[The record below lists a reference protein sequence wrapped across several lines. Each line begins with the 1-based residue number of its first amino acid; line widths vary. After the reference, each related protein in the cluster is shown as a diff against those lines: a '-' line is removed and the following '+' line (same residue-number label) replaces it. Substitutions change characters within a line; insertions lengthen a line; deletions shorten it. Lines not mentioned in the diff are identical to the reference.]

1 MRHEH
6 ERRPGE
12 GRRWPAAEFGVLC
25 GAPPADWP
33 FPDLVL
39 PLSPSTCNDRLF
51 WAACRFGEMVAE
63 GLLSSPVAKLV
74 LTSAAHFNGPV
85 REDGLAQVRATN
97 RKWANDKPSTAI
109 PQSWGVL
116 K

>member
-1 MRHEH
+1 
-6 ERRPGE
+6 
-12 GRRWPAAEFGVLC
+12 
-25 GAPPADWP
+25 
-33 FPDLVL
+33 
-39 PLSPSTCNDRLF
+39 
-51 WAACRFGEMVAE
+51 
-63 GLLSSPVAKLV
+63 LLSSPVAKLV
-74 LTSAAHFNGPV
+74 LTSAAHFNGLV